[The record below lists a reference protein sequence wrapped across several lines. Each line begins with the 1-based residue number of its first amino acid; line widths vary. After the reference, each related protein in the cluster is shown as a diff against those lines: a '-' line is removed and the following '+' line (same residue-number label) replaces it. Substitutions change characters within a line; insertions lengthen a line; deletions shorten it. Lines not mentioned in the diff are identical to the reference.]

1 MFINIESY
9 TEQLNSGENLADIA
23 NRPAM
28 CNGNKTGS
36 SNQHSERESITFI
49 CIIRNSQNHFL

>member
-9 TEQLNSGENLADIA
+9 TEQLNSGENLTDIA

-36 SNQHSERESITFI
+36 
-49 CIIRNSQNHFL
+49 

>member
-23 NRPAM
+23 N
-28 CNGNKTGS
+28 S
-36 SNQHSERESITFI
+36 SSHVQR
-49 CIIRNSQNHFL
+49 Q